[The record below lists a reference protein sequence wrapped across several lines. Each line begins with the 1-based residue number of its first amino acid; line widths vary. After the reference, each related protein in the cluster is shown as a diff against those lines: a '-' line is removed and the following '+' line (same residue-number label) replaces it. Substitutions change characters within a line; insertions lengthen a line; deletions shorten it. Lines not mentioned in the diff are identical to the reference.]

1 MDLKSLNEEI
11 LKTLRNYNSI
21 YDNELISEASKIK
34 ILTDKEG
41 LSVEQATFLDE
52 KCGPLAVWMFNKIK
66 DYQNTIHLSWGVK
79 PYQGD
84 ELIYKINSNNLVI
97 RSSNNIQS
105 IMDWIRIGLNGNMNR
120 HKDLTFKEL
129 FQKAKEWHDSLQ
141 MGQGKINY
149 VEPHT
154 HDIIIDFRNKNG
166 EGFYWVDLNT
176 NNSSEECDRMG
187 HFKWYGCKWIYL
199 KCSYVKYIIYRY

>member
-52 KCGPLAVWMFNKIK
+52 KCGPLAVWMFNKFK
-66 DYQNTIHLSWGVK
+66 DVSNKNHLSLYTK

-84 ELIYKINSNNLVI
+84 ELINKINS
-97 RSSNNIQS
+97 
-105 IMDWIRIGLNGNMNR
+105 
-120 HKDLTFKEL
+120 
-129 FQKAKEWHDSLQ
+129 
-141 MGQGKINY
+141 
-149 VEPHT
+149 
-154 HDIIIDFRNKNG
+154 RN
-166 EGFYWVDLNT
+166 
-176 NNSSEECDRMG
+176 
-187 HFKWYGCKWIYL
+187 
-199 KCSYVKYIIYRY
+199 